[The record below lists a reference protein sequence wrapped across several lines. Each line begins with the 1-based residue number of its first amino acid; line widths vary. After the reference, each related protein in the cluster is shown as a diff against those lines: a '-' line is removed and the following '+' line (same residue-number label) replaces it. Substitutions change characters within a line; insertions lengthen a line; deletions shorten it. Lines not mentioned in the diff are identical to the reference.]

1 MSKHLSILTHLR
13 LYALRLATR
22 RRRRH
27 LHSPVRAAGL
37 PRRLSCQCLASS
49 GSLLLHLS
57 PLVSCCLSLPARIE
71 DGLGQGA
78 VSRRSCKRKLARLQ
92 RWLRSGTLPY
102 TLSQA
107 LPDNAISFVAA
118 LWV

>member
-1 MSKHLSILTHLR
+1 MSKHQSILTHLR

-49 GSLLLHLS
+49 GSLLLHLLLHS
-57 PLVSCCLSLPARIE
+57 E
-71 DGLGQGA
+71 
-78 VSRRSCKRKLARLQ
+78 RSISAESKI
-92 RWLRSGTLPY
+92 LR
-102 TLSQA
+102 
-107 LPDNAISFVAA
+107 VE
-118 LWV
+118 

>member
-1 MSKHLSILTHLR
+1 MSKHQSILTHLR

-49 GSLLLHLS
+49 GSLLLHLLL
-57 PLVSCCLSLPARIE
+57 PPPVSCCLSLPARIE
-71 DGLGQGA
+71 DGQGQGA
-78 VSRRSCKRKLARLQ
+78 LCRPLLQEKTRPSSALAQVWGSPVHLQSRLCQTTRFCL
-92 RWLRSGTLPY
+92 
-102 TLSQA
+102 
-107 LPDNAISFVAA
+107 
-118 LWV
+118 